1 LVLVAAV
8 ETKVAGVLKV
18 PFETLNILWGALET
32 SSRRPN
38 KVNSVAQR
46 PERTGWEPSPS
57 VRRRNATKI
66 AQVSDL
72 RHHGDV
78 DAAPGLQDF
87 AVNVRGSAPPMWLKE
102 RLVAALDRL
111 GTYPS
116 AQDDR
121 RAREQVAARHGRD
134 PDEVLILNGA
144 AEGFALLPA
153 LRPAQAAIL
162 HPSFT
167 EPEVALRDA
176 GVPVHHVMSGDPVP
190 DDADLV
196 VIGNPTN
203 PTSELHPAD
212 TIIKHT
218 NRGRV
223 LVVDEAFMDAVPG
236 ERESLAGAD
245 EPGLLVLRSLTK
257 TWALP
262 GLRAGYALGAP
273 EILRRLT
280 RHRAHWPVG
289 TLVLEAVTACSEPHA
304 VAEAERAAEERQ
316 RHREW
321 LTQRLKDLPGVHVYE
336 PAAAPF
342 LLIRVRDGERVRQ
355 GLRDRGIAVRRGDT
369 FPGLTT
375 DHLRVAVREP
385 ERCADLLSAL
395 AELTE
400 EILIDHGR

>member
-1 LVLVAAV
+1 
-8 ETKVAGVLKV
+8 
-18 PFETLNILWGALET
+18 
-32 SSRRPN
+32 
-38 KVNSVAQR
+38 VN
-46 PERTGWEPSPS
+46 
-57 VRRRNATKI
+57 
-66 AQVSDL
+66 DL

-87 AVNVRGSAPPMWLKE
+87 AVNVRGAAPPAWLRD

-116 AQDDR
+116 QADDR
-121 RAREQVAARHGRD
+121 RARGQVAERHGRD
-134 PDEVLILNGA
+134 PDEVLVLNGA

-153 LRPAQAAIL
+153 LQPRLAAVL

-176 GVPVHHVMSGDPVP
+176 GVPLTRVMPGDPVP

-196 VIGNPTN
+196 VVGNPNN
-203 PTSELHPAD
+203 PTSELRPAA
-212 TIIKHT
+212 TISALA
-218 NRGRV
+218 RPGRV

-236 ERESLAGAD
+236 ERESLAANT

-273 EILRRLT
+273 DLLSRLA
-280 RHRAHWPVG
+280 RHRPHWPVG
-289 TLVLEAVTACSEPHA
+289 TLVLEAVAACAEPKA
-304 VAEAERAAEERQ
+304 VAEAEEVAGEYAGHRQ
-316 RHREW
+316 W
-321 LTQRLKDLPGVHVYE
+321 LTAQLNELPGVHVYE

-342 LLIRVRDGERVRQ
+342 LLIRVRDGERVRA

-375 DHLRVAVREP
+375 DHLRLAVREP
-385 ERCADLLSAL
+385 ERCTDLLAAL
-395 AELTE
+395 AELTVLDPE
-400 EILIDHGR
+400 VLTP